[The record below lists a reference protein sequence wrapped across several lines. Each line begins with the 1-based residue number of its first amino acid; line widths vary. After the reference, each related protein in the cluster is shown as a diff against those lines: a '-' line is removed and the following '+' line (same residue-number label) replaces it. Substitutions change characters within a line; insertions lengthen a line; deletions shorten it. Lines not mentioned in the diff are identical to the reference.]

1 MGDRPPV
8 KTANIA
14 PGVFAAIS
22 GELDRSSARAQ
33 VRRKDLLVSWLF
45 ETSQRVQTSFDHHLR
60 PFGMTLQEASVL
72 FRCVESGKMT
82 HGELTLTIGRD
93 ISKVTRFI
101 ERLEVKHLVT
111 RGSDRH
117 DRRLSIIKA
126 TRNGKMLA
134 ARLTRVFGSVRKAL
148 FAGIQDSDVRETEK
162 MLRQLYKNAVRVRSQ
177 KQKGPLRRRRIVNQT
192 AKPRGQESN
201 QVGAA
206 SDGTKSMQQGVPR
219 ENNGLRTGI

>member
-8 KTANIA
+8 KTVNIG

-33 VRRKDLLVSWLF
+33 ARRKDLLVSWLF
-45 ETSQRVQTSFDHHLR
+45 ETSIRVQTSFDHHLR
-60 PFGMTLQEASVL
+60 QFGMTLQEAGVL
-72 FRCVESGKMT
+72 FRCVECRKMT
-82 HGELTLTIGRD
+82 HGELRLTIGRD
-93 ISKVTRFI
+93 RSKVSRFI
-101 ERLEVKHLVT
+101 ERLEVKRLVT

-117 DRRLSIIKA
+117 DGRLSIIKA

-134 ARLTRVFGSVRKAL
+134 ARLTGVFGSLRKAL
-148 FAGIQDSDVRETEK
+148 FAGIPDSDVRETEK
-162 MLRQLYKNAVRVRSQ
+162 TLRQLHKNAVRVRSQ
-177 KQKGPLRRRRIVNQT
+177 KQKGPVRRRRIANQT

-206 SDGTKSMQQGVPR
+206 TDGSKSMQQAVPC
-219 ENNGLRTGI
+219 ENNGLRAGI

>member
-72 FRCVESGKMT
+72 FRCVESRKMT
-82 HGELTLTIGRD
+82 HGELTLAIGRD
-93 ISKVTRFI
+93 VSKVTRFI
-101 ERLEVKHLVT
+101 ERLEAKHLVT

-117 DRRLSIIKA
+117 DRRLSVIRA
-126 TRNGKMLA
+126 TRNGKVLA
-134 ARLTRVFGSVRKAL
+134 ERLTCVFDSVRKAL
-148 FAGIQDSDVRETEK
+148 FTGIRDSDVRETEK
-162 MLRQLYKNAVRVRSQ
+162 MLRQLYKNAVRLGSDPGSRAGREPAVRNS
-177 KQKGPLRRRRIVNQT
+177 RH
-192 AKPRGQESN
+192 S
-201 QVGAA
+201 
-206 SDGTKSMQQGVPR
+206 
-219 ENNGLRTGI
+219 